1 MVGEKLLS
9 PMMLMSVLSLLT
21 LQTSIGQQL
30 AEDSCTVQILVP
42 GLKGEPGE
50 KGQKG
55 APGRPGRVGP
65 AGETGQPGFKGQK
78 GIMGRYG
85 KVGPSGMK
93 GVKGDLGDP
102 GPRGPTGDPGVPCE
116 CTPMRKMIGEM
127 DILVAQ
133 LSSELKFIKNALPS
147 PAAVA
152 GIKETDS
159 KVYLLVK
166 EEKRYADAELYCQT
180 RGGHLAMP
188 KDEGANA
195 AIAGYIT
202 EAGLNRVYIGIDDRQ
217 REGVFTYADLSPMTT
232 FSKWRRGEPNN
243 AYDDEDCAEMVASG
257 EWTDVACSPTMY
269 FVCEFDKDSL

>member
-1 MVGEKLLS
+1 MTGEKLLL
-9 PMMLMSVLSLLT
+9 PMILMSVVMSLLPM
-21 LQTSIGQQL
+21 QTSYGQHL
-30 AEDSCTVQILVP
+30 PEESCTVQILVP

-65 AGETGQPGFKGQK
+65 PGETGPPGVKGHK

-93 GVKGDLGDP
+93 GSKGDPGDP
-102 GPRGPTGDPGVPCE
+102 GPRGPD
-116 CTPMRKMIGEM
+116 GE
-127 DILVAQ
+127 
-133 LSSELKFIKNALPS
+133 P
-147 PAAVA
+147 AVA

-166 EEKRYADAELYCQT
+166 EAKRYTEAEGYCQT
-180 RGGHLAMP
+180 RGGHLVMP

-202 EAGLNRVYIGIDDRQ
+202 DAGLSRVYIGIHDLE
-217 REGVFTYADLSPMTT
+217 REGVFTYVDHSPMTT
-232 FSKWRRGEPNN
+232 FSKWRKGEPNN
-243 AYDDEDCAEMVASG
+243 AYDDEDCAEMVTSG
-257 EWTDVACSPTMY
+257 EWTDVACHPTMY
-269 FVCEFDKDSL
+269 FVCEFDKDNI

>member
-202 EAGLNRVYIGIDDRQ
+202 EAANGGEESQITPMMMRTVLRWWLLGSGQMWRAALPCILCVSLTRTVSEYMLKKTKILQKSMGYI
-217 REGVFTYADLSPMTT
+217 
-232 FSKWRRGEPNN
+232 
-243 AYDDEDCAEMVASG
+243 
-257 EWTDVACSPTMY
+257 CSLY
-269 FVCEFDKDSL
+269 II

>member
-1 MVGEKLLS
+1 MIGDKLLL
-9 PMMLMSVLSLLT
+9 PIVLMSVLSLLT
-21 LQTSIGQQL
+21 LQTSYGQHL
-30 AEDSCTVQILVP
+30 TEESCTVQILVP

-50 KGQKG
+50 KGLKG

-65 AGETGQPGFKGQK
+65 PGEMGQTGLKGQK

-85 KVGPSGMK
+85 KVGQSGMK
-93 GVKGDLGDP
+93 GVKGDMGDP
-102 GPRGPTGDPGVPCE
+102 GPRGPNGDPGVPCE

-133 LSSELKFIKNALPS
+133 LSSELKFIKNA
-147 PAAVA
+147 VA

-159 KVYLLVK
+159 KIYLLVK
-166 EEKRYADAELYCQT
+166 EEKRYSDAEAYCQT

-202 EAGLNRVYIGIDDRQ
+202 EAGLNRVYIGINDLQ
-217 REGVFTYADLSPMTT
+217 HEGVFTYVDLSPMTT
-232 FSKWRRGEPNN
+232 FSKWRKGEPNN

-257 EWTDVACSPTMY
+257 EWTDVACHPTMY
-269 FVCEFDKDSL
+269 FVCEFDKDSV

>member
-1 MVGEKLLS
+1 MTGEKLLL
-9 PMMLMSVLSLLT
+9 PMILMSVVMSLLPM
-21 LQTSIGQQL
+21 QTSYGQHL
-30 AEDSCTVQILVP
+30 PEESCTVQILVP

-65 AGETGQPGFKGQK
+65 PGEIGPPGVKGHK

-93 GVKGDLGDP
+93 GFKGDPGDP
-102 GPRGPTGDPGVPCE
+102 GPRGPD
-116 CTPMRKMIGEM
+116 GE
-127 DILVAQ
+127 
-133 LSSELKFIKNALPS
+133 P
-147 PAAVA
+147 AVA

-166 EEKRYADAELYCQT
+166 EAKRYTEAEGYCQT
-180 RGGHLAMP
+180 RGGHLVMP

-202 EAGLNRVYIGIDDRQ
+202 DAGLSRVYIGIHDLE
-217 REGVFTYADLSPMTT
+217 REGVFTYVDHSPMTT
-232 FSKWRRGEPNN
+232 FSKWRKGEPNN
-243 AYDDEDCAEMVASG
+243 AYDDEDCAEMVTSG
-257 EWTDVACSPTMY
+257 EWTDVACHPTMY
-269 FVCEFDKDSL
+269 FVCEFDKDNI